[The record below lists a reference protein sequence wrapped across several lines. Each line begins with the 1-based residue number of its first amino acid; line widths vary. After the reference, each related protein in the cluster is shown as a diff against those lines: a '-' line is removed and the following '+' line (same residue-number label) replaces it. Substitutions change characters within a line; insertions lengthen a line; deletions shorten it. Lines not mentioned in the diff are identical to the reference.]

1 MYHTL
6 DELRNRDKTHSLTK
20 PATAHNNEDDDAYI
34 KHLKGKSTK
43 EEYDKSKHKLRLKV
57 YKNGFIINNEPFR
70 SIDDTLNK
78 KFLSEI
84 EKGYI
89 PQEYRDKGFKDLSVA
104 LENYKNEEYLNTPLQ
119 TTLKTNYI
127 AFQGEGTSLYDINV
141 HNYHIN
147 ETLSHKLNV
156 DVSLPICKINI
167 RLFNGVIIHE
177 EFNLCSKVGD
187 VYKYVKEKSGCDK
200 FQLMEGFP
208 PKELVEMEK
217 TIEEV
222 GIGGSV
228 LIQKLCV

>member
-6 DELRNRDKTHSLTK
+6 EELRNRDKAHSSTK
-20 PATAHNNEDDDAYI
+20 PAPAHSNEEEEYT

-43 EEYDKSKHKLRLKV
+43 EEYDNSKHKLRLKV
-57 YKNGFIINNEPFR
+57 YKNGFIINNEAFR
-70 SIDDTLNK
+70 PIADSHNK

-89 PQEYRDKGFKDLSVA
+89 PQEYRDKGYKDLSVA
-104 LENYKNEEYLNTPLQ
+104 LENHKSEEYHDTP
-119 TTLKTNYI
+119 LKTNYI
-127 AFQGEGTSLYDINV
+127 AFHGEGTSLYDINI

-156 DVSLPICKINI
+156 DASLPICKINI
-167 RLFNGVIIHE
+167 RLFNGAIIDE
-177 EFNLCSKVGD
+177 EFNLCSKVCD
-187 VYKYVKEKSGCDK
+187 VYRYVKAKSGCDK

-208 PKELVEMEK
+208 PKELADMEK

-228 LIQKLCV
+228 LTQKLCG